1 MRRAVYGV
9 CFTRYNQGI
18 TARIIC
24 ICELPKSSV
33 AAAIMILTQQKG
45 CSGCRVNVAPA
56 PFPGMRFSI
65 SSIYLCARRRGQ
77 DVPSSHAKRTAD
89 IFFWCWR
96 SVDL

>member
-45 CSGCRVNVAPA
+45 AQGAE
-56 PFPGMRFSI
+56 
-65 SSIYLCARRRGQ
+65 
-77 DVPSSHAKRTAD
+77 
-89 IFFWCWR
+89 
-96 SVDL
+96 